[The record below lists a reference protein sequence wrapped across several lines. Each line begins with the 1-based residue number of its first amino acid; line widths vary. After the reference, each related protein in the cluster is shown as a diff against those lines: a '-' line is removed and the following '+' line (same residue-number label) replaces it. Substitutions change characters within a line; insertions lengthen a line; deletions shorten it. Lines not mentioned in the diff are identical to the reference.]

1 MDMKHLLCS
10 GNALS
15 SCMCYEDNLCM
26 NLKVGTIIISIL
38 SVIKLKQK
46 DAM

>member
-1 MDMKHLLCS
+1 MGMKHYAP
-10 GNALS
+10 GNVLS
-15 SCMCYEDNLCM
+15 SCMRYEDNLRM